1 MRLSLQTDYSLRT
14 LMFLAVHRRRS
25 TVSEV
30 ARFYSISTPHVAKV
44 VHVLARAGL
53 LRSLRGAGGGIELSR
68 PAEKVSVGEVI
79 RCVEGNMHLL
89 DCVAADGVCEIQ
101 DFCPLIG
108 VLAEAERR
116 QMDYLDSIPIS
127 EILPGQKQVEGRLI
141 ELETASHA

>member
-14 LMFLAVHRRRS
+14 LMYLAVHRKRA

-30 ARFYSISTPHVAKV
+30 ATFYGISVPHVAKV

-53 LRSLRGAGGGIELSR
+53 LRSQRGAGGGIELSR
-68 PAEKVSVGEVI
+68 TPEQVSVGEVI

-89 DCVAADGVCEIQ
+89 DCVAAEGVCVIQ
-101 DFCPLIG
+101 DYCPLVG

-127 EILPGQKQVEGRLI
+127 DILPGRKRVEQRLV
-141 ELETASHA
+141 ELETISTT

>member
-68 PAEKVSVGEVI
+68 PHEKVSVGEVI

-89 DCVAADGVCEIQ
+89 DCVAVEGVCEIQ

-127 EILPGQKQVEGRLI
+127 KILPGQKQVEGRLI

>member
-14 LMFLAVHRRRS
+14 LMFLAVHQRRS

-30 ARFYSISTPHVAKV
+30 ARFYSISAPHVAKV

-68 PAEKVSVGEVI
+68 PADKVSVGEVI

-89 DCVAADGVCEIQ
+89 DCVAAEGVC
-101 DFCPLIG
+101 
-108 VLAEAERR
+108 
-116 QMDYLDSIPIS
+116 
-127 EILPGQKQVEGRLI
+127 
-141 ELETASHA
+141 